1 MLLSLP
7 QFSPEMFHL
16 GLSVAEKMLRAVI
29 VYFFLV
35 VALRVFGKRE
45 LAQLNP
51 FDLVVL
57 LALSNTVQN
66 AIIGNDNSITGGLI
80 GALTLL
86 GTNYLVVRFLFRH
99 RRLDQLIE
107 GSPSVLIENGH
118 IKYRAL
124 AKELLTE
131 SELRSVAHRQGFH
144 LKEIQRCVLE
154 ANGTFFIEGKTPP
167 LAERRHAEVI
177 GQLEQINKQL
187 RELRQQTQT
196 G

>member
-1 MLLSLP
+1 
-7 QFSPEMFHL
+7 
-16 GLSVAEKMLRAVI
+16 
-29 VYFFLV
+29 
-35 VALRVFGKRE
+35 
-45 LAQLNP
+45 
-51 FDLVVL
+51 
-57 LALSNTVQN
+57 
-66 AIIGNDNSITGGLI
+66 LI

-107 GSPSVLIENGH
+107 GSASVLIENGH

-131 SELRSVAHRQGFH
+131 SELRSVAHRQGFSH

-167 LAERRHAEVI
+167 LAERRHAEVM

-187 RELRQQTQT
+187 RELRQQMQT